1 MFYNLGFW
9 ILITVLKESRFFPS
23 LVAIRIVWKM
33 AKEEEMFRVFF
44 KIEKKSEKAIE
55 RA

>member
-33 AKEEEMFRVFF
+33 FKEEEMFRVIF
-44 KIEKKSEKAIE
+44 KIEKKSEKP
-55 RA
+55 